1 MNLADFVVQHQNDDL
16 SDLVLHRDR
25 YPDVDVALAAECIA
39 ARRKLRYKVPEWY
52 ADPELICPV
61 ALSAEQCSSTATARY
76 KAAVAEEACRL
87 PLEAIREEQRARPC
101 PVKGPRSGHCSSASL
116 QPALPDAQRAEAR
129 GFEPEANARLSVHG
143 GGRDGACPAGDVGSP
158 GAAGVLGAEPPQK
171 AIRRIA
177 DLTGGLG
184 VDCWQFAGIA
194 DRVLYNEMN
203 PLLFEA
209 AKANL
214 GRLGCSN
221 VEFSNLCID
230 ADTLPGLLDSF
241 RPDLVFADPARR
253 SEGRKVFLPEDC
265 LPDVLALQDIVLGR
279 GCKMLLKLS
288 PMADISLMLRKFHC
302 VKAVHVVEAD
312 GECKELL
319 LLLEPGFGGSPE
331 LIVAIADGCP
341 ARTGI
346 FAFSDL
352 AEASPPFVNAMPEPG
367 QIIFEPGPALMKS
380 GALNLLSAR
389 YGLRKLGPSAHYL
402 CFGKGLLADER
413 VASALDGYG
422 KFFEIQEVA
431 LFSKQALRDFTFRWP
446 DAEVTARALPLSSDE
461 LRLKIASLRKKAP
474 RSGSPSALGSPPEIS
489 YGTLSS
495 GTGTHLFGVGT
506 SIGRLLIA
514 ARRT

>member
-1 MNLADFVVQHQNDDL
+1 MNLAEFVVQHQNDDI

-25 YPDVDVALAAECIA
+25 YPGVDVALAAECIA

-76 KAAVAEEACRL
+76 KAEVAEEACRSHACGGAMPGPGAL
-87 PLEAIREEQRARPC
+87 YGTRPGPLLLADGIERR
-101 PVKGPRSGHCSSASL
+101 
-116 QPALPDAQRAEAR
+116 PALPTS
-129 GFEPEANARLSVHG
+129 L
-143 GGRDGACPAGDVGSP
+143 
-158 GAAGVLGAEPPQK
+158 
-171 AIRRIA
+171 RIA

-184 VDCWQFAGIA
+184 VDCWQFALIA

-203 PLLFEA
+203 PLLLEA
-209 AKANL
+209 ARANL
-214 GRLGCSN
+214 PRLGCGN

-230 ADTLPGLLDSF
+230 SDTLPGLLDSF

-279 GCKMLLKLS
+279 GCTMLLKLS

-319 LLLEPGFGGSPE
+319 LLLEPGFSGSPE

-413 VASALDGYG
+413 VASALDRYG

-446 DAEVTARALPLSSDE
+446 DADVTARALPLSSDE

-474 RSGSPSALGSPPEIS
+474 RGSPSALGSPPSSGIPSEI
-489 YGTLSS
+489 SS

>member
-25 YPDVDVALAAECIA
+25 YPDVDAALAAECIA

-116 QPALPDAQRAEAR
+116 QPALPTS
-129 GFEPEANARLSVHG
+129 L
-143 GGRDGACPAGDVGSP
+143 
-158 GAAGVLGAEPPQK
+158 
-171 AIRRIA
+171 RIA

-184 VDCWQFAGIA
+184 VDCWQFALIA

-214 GRLGCSN
+214 GRLGCGN
-221 VEFSNLCID
+221 VEFSGLCI
-230 ADTLPGLLDSF
+230 TPESLPPLLDSF

-279 GCKMLLKLS
+279 GCTMLLKLS

-319 LLLEPGFGGSPE
+319 LLLEPGFSGSPE

-367 QIIFEPGPALMKS
+367 QILFEPGPALMKS

-446 DAEVTARALPLSSDE
+446 DADVTARALPLSSDE

-474 RSGSPSALGSPPEIS
+474 RGGSPSALGSPPSLGIPSEI
-489 YGTLSS
+489 SS
-495 GTGTHLFGVGT
+495 GTHLFGVGTHLFGVGT

>member
-1 MNLADFVVQHQNDDL
+1 MNLADFVVQHQNDDI

-87 PLEAIREEQRARPC
+87 PLNAIREEQRARPC

-116 QPALPDAQRAEAR
+116 QPALPT
-129 GFEPEANARLSVHG
+129 S
-143 GGRDGACPAGDVGSP
+143 
-158 GAAGVLGAEPPQK
+158 
-171 AIRRIA
+171 
-177 DLTGGLG
+177 
-184 VDCWQFAGIA
+184 
-194 DRVLYNEMN
+194 
-203 PLLFEA
+203 EA
-209 AKANL
+209 ARANL
-214 GRLGCSN
+214 PRLGCSN
-221 VEFSNLCID
+221 VEFSGLCI
-230 ADTLPGLLDSF
+230 TPESLPPLLDSF

-279 GCKMLLKLS
+279 GCTMLLKLS

-319 LLLEPGFGGSPE
+319 LLLEPGFSGSPE

-402 CFGKGLLADER
+402 CFGKDLLADER

-446 DAEVTARALPLSSDE
+446 DADVTARALPLSSDE

-474 RSGSPSALGSPPEIS
+474 RGGSPSALGSPPSLGIPSEIS
-489 YGTLSS
+489 SGTRSS

>member
-76 KAAVAEEACRL
+76 KAEVAEEACRL

-116 QPALPDAQRAEAR
+116 QPALPTS
-129 GFEPEANARLSVHG
+129 L
-143 GGRDGACPAGDVGSP
+143 
-158 GAAGVLGAEPPQK
+158 
-171 AIRRIA
+171 RIA

-184 VDCWQFAGIA
+184 VDCWQFALIA

-203 PLLFEA
+203 PLLLEA
-209 AKANL
+209 ARANL
-214 GRLGCSN
+214 PRLGCGK
-221 VEFSNLCID
+221 VEFSGLCI
-230 ADTLPGLLDSF
+230 TPESLPPLLDSF

-279 GCKMLLKLS
+279 GCTMLLKLS

-331 LIVAIADGCP
+331 MTVAIVDGPSSYRVAAFDYP
-341 ARTGI
+341 A
-346 FAFSDL
+346 L
-352 AEASPPFVNAMPEPG
+352 ATAVPTYIAAMPEPG
-367 QIIFEPGPALMKS
+367 QILFEPGPALMKS
-380 GALNLLSAR
+380 GALNALSSSL
-389 YGLRKLGPSAHYL
+389 GLPELGPSAHYL
-402 CFGKGLLADER
+402 CLGEDRLEDDKVYR
-413 VASALDGYG
+413 ALDGFG
-422 KFFEIQEVA
+422 K
-431 LFSKQALRDFTFRWP
+431 LFKVEEAATFGKASLRDFAVRWP
-446 DAEVTARALPLSSDE
+446 DAGVTARALPLSSDE
-461 LRLKIASLRKKAP
+461 LRLKIASLRKKTSHCGGM
-474 RSGSPSALGSPPEIS
+474 RCSGTDLHQSGSMPSSCTDL
-489 YGTLSS
+489 
-495 GTGTHLFGVGT
+495 HLFGVGT